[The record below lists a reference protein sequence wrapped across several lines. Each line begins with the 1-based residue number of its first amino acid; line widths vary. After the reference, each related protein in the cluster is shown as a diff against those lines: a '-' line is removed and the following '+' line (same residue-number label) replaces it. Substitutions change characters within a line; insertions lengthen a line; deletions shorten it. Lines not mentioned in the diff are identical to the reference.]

1 MRATKDN
8 LIHLFEPHGHKPSP
22 SRLRRD
28 GGATPSQRPNNAEAA
43 GTRLTLVKGQSIFS
57 EGQAAGLFY
66 KVATGVVRTYII
78 LADGRRQITGFHLA
92 GDIFG
97 LEPDAQ
103 HRFSASALCDV
114 TVVAFKRT
122 DLDLLLASDSAFRA
136 EILSS
141 LMASLE
147 RAQTQLVLMG
157 RKTAREKVAQ
167 FLHDLAHRA
176 SKSETASLALRRS
189 DIADFLGMSRETA
202 CRAISQLTC
211 DGAIEVKGPSLEVR
225 HEPDDHRTA
234 ARDRL
239 HA

>member
-8 LIHLFEPHGHKPSP
+8 LFHLFEPHGHKPSP

-28 GGATPSQRPNNAEAA
+28 GSATLSQRPVNAEAF
-43 GTRLTLVKGQSIFS
+43 GTQLTLVKGQSIFS
-57 EGQAAGLFY
+57 EGQAAGFFY
-66 KVATGVVRTYII
+66 KVATGVVRTYTI
-78 LADGRRQITGFHLA
+78 LADGRRQITGLHLA

-97 LEPDAQ
+97 LETDAR
-103 HRFSASALCDV
+103 HRFSANGLCDV

-122 DLDLLLASDSAFRA
+122 DLDLLLASDAAFRA

-157 RKTAREKVAQ
+157 RKTAQKKVAQ
-167 FLHDLAHRA
+167 FLHDLALRA
-176 SKSETASLALRRS
+176 SKSGTGNLAMRRS

-202 CRAISQLTC
+202 CRALTQLTRMALSKSK
-211 DGAIEVKGPSLEVR
+211 DRLTEVV
-225 HEPDDHRTA
+225 HEPGDHRTVA
-234 ARDRL
+234 HDSL

>member
-8 LIHLFEPHGHKPSP
+8 LFHLFEPHGHKLSP

-28 GGATPSQRPNNAEAA
+28 GSTTPSQRPNNAEAV

-57 EGQAAGLFY
+57 EGQAAGFFY
-66 KVATGVVRTYII
+66 KVATGAVRTYTI

-97 LEPDAQ
+97 LETDAR
-103 HRFSASALCDV
+103 HRFSASGLCDV

-122 DLDLLLASDSAFRA
+122 DLDMLLASDVAFRA

-167 FLHDLAHRA
+167 FQLDLAHRA
-176 SKSETASLALRRS
+176 SKSETACLALRRC
-189 DIADFLGMSRETA
+189 DIADYLGMSRETV
-202 CRAISQLTC
+202 CRALSQLTC
-211 DGAIEVKGPSLEVR
+211 EWR
-225 HEPDDHRTA
+225 HRT
-234 ARDRL
+234 
-239 HA
+239 

>member
-8 LIHLFEPHGHKPSP
+8 LFHLFEPHGHKPSP

-28 GGATPSQRPNNAEAA
+28 GSATPSQRPNNAEAA

-57 EGQAAGLFY
+57 EGQAAGFFY
-66 KVATGVVRTYII
+66 KVVTGVVRTYTI

-97 LEPDAQ
+97 LETDAR
-103 HRFSASALCDV
+103 HRFSASGLCDV

-122 DLDLLLASDSAFRA
+122 DLDLLLASDAAFRV

-147 RAQTQLVLMG
+147 RAQTQLVLIG
-157 RKTAREKVAQ
+157 RKTAQEKVAQ
-167 FLHDLAHRA
+167 FLHDLAFRA
-176 SKSETASLALRRS
+176 SKSETANLAMRRS

-202 CRAISQLTC
+202 CRALSQLTRMALSKSK
-211 DGAIEVKGPSLEVR
+211 DRLRELV

-234 ARDRL
+234 ARDSL